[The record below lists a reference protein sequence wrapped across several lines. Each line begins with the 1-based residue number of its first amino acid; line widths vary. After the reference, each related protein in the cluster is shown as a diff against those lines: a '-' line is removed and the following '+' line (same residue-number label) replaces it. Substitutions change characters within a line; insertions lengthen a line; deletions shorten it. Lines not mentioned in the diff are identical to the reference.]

1 MVELLDVDDP
11 KKLVPGDPASVWDI
25 SGVLGGVGATLEE
38 IGCGFRDIDDGGW
51 RGAAADAFRG
61 LFERQPKRFLEAAD
75 AFVGAAVALD
85 TYASALS
92 WAQRQAGEAVALARE
107 ADVVASAEVSPVSLS
122 FAQQV
127 ELTGVLVGE
136 GVAAA
141 PVASRE
147 MRFAAAADTLRRAL
161 DQVRQVG
168 DEAAVKIREASGLAP
183 RGSAFFEAA
192 FSPAPAAGGG
202 VKGRSRVVLVRSLGP
217 KETETLDSL
226 ASAQHP
232 DLLFKRRLDHEVLR
246 DDSRGWKAGVAELRE
261 RLRRLALDQ
270 LSPRLAQH
278 LFVGHVKKRKN
289 GSGYRELGYHHRE
302 GGVDRGP
309 VRVVRVVAPPD
320 DWGVYRARVAGP
332 KTEGGSELRTSTF
345 FPDSWSREDVL
356 RAILL
361 AFLGRTYFDE
371 RDPAVRRRWRGCA
384 RGLVIEGYV
393 ETQVIEP
400 SVSARSARPY
410 HVVTAYPIYRG
421 GRGRGQG
428 H

>member
-1 MVELLDVDDP
+1 MVELLGVDDP
-11 KKLVPGDPASVWDI
+11 KKLVPGDPASVWEVA
-25 SGVLGGVGATLEE
+25 GVLGGVGAAFEE
-38 IGCGFRDIDDGGW
+38 IGVGFREIDDGGW
-51 RGAAADAFRG
+51 RGPAADAFRG

-85 TYASALS
+85 SYAAALS

-107 ADVVASAEVSPVSLS
+107 AVGVAAVPPVSLT
-122 FAQQV
+122 FAQQA
-127 ELTGVLVGE
+127 ELTGVLVGGE
-136 GVAAA
+136 GSSARVE
-141 PVASRE
+141 SRE
-147 MRFAAAADTLRRAL
+147 MRYAAAADTLRRAL

-168 DEAAVKIREASGLAP
+168 DEAAVKVREASGLAP
-183 RGSAFFEAA
+183 RGTAFFEAA
-192 FSPAPAAGGG
+192 FTPAASAPT
-202 VKGRSRVVLVRSLGP
+202 GRAGVVLVRSLVSPDVGA
-217 KETETLDSL
+217 LDSL

-246 DDSRGWKAGVAELRE
+246 DNRSGWEAGVAELRQ

-278 LFVGHVKKRKN
+278 LFVGHVKKRKH
-289 GSGYRELGYHHRE
+289 GAGYRELGYHHRE
-302 GGVDRGP
+302 GGVDRGA

-320 DWGVYRARVAGP
+320 ACGVYRARIAGP
-332 KTEGGSELRTSTF
+332 RTEGGSEFRTSTF

-356 RAILL
+356 RAILI
-361 AFLGRTYFDE
+361 AFLNRNYFDE
-371 RDPAVRRRWRGCA
+371 RDPAVRRKWRGCA
-384 RGLVIEGYV
+384 RGVVIEGYV

-421 GRGRGQG
+421 GRGQG
-428 H
+428 D